1 MGSSSHYTSVLQTK
15 RDSRKIHKQE
25 NRKIMSVSKTWF
37 GIIVV
42 LALVLCSDLI
52 SASSSQGFQNR
63 DSSDSNDAAT
73 DKRTLNNMISRIMK
87 RDYSSMVARVMK
99 RGGQQEQDS
108 YDGGK
113 RSLKS
118 MVARV
123 MKREYSNMVTRVM
136 KRLVSE
142 LEEPE
147 YNDYYYIDPY
157 RNKKIEQNLSKT

>member
-1 MGSSSHYTSVLQTK
+1 MG
-15 RDSRKIHKQE
+15 
-25 NRKIMSVSKTWF
+25 KTCF
-37 GIIVV
+37 GVILV
-42 LALVLCSDLI
+42 LALVLCSDLT
-52 SASSSQGFQNR
+52 SALSSSQGFQNNR

-99 RGGQQEQDS
+99 RGGQKEQDS
-108 YDGGK
+108 YDGEK

-136 KRLVSE
+136 KRLVSDDDS
-142 LEEPE
+142 LL
-147 YNDYYYIDPY
+147 
-157 RNKKIEQNLSKT
+157 LSTLIG